1 MFSPLGA
8 LPLVSRGSLITCAAA
23 QPRHP
28 AVLPLQPGTLPVPRV
43 PGHGSSPALPGTG
56 MKLRRRPEGRAL
68 PGGGG
73 HCQEKVGSARW
84 ALPWGKVSFARMEG
98 GFCQV
103 GTARWTQPEKKVGS
117 ARQAK
122 VSSARWALLGWKV
135 GFAMGKAGHC
145 QVSSVLGS
153 PVPQGRPGHSVL
165 LSLSPRD
172 PRHGPGPFLPALG
185 WFGLK
190 PGVFGVCS
198 LAWLLF
204 GGCWSWG
211 LQQVKDR
218 TSAGCRDRVGTG
230 GELLWSP
237 ALPCPVCPREGGGIT
252 KTSWAR
258 GTGERRS
265 RSPHIWLC

>member
-1 MFSPLGA
+1 M
-8 LPLVSRGSLITCAAA
+8 
-23 QPRHP
+23 
-28 AVLPLQPGTLPVPRV
+28 GT
-43 PGHGSSPALPGTG
+43 
-56 MKLRRRPEGRAL
+56 
-68 PGGGG
+68 
-73 HCQEKVGSARW
+73 ARW

-172 PRHGPGPFLPALG
+172 PWHGPGPFLPALG
-185 WFGLK
+185 WLDLK

-237 ALPCPVCPREGGGIT
+237 ALPCLPQ
-252 KTSWAR
+252 
-258 GTGERRS
+258 RRRRNHQDQLGPGDRRKEKQKPS
-265 RSPHIWLC
+265 HLAVQSAQISCFSFPNQPY